1 MNYKVLRGICWYN
14 NQPLPSFYSIRMAHW
29 VAISHFGFRIIKTLK
44 Q

>member
-14 NQPLPSFYSIRMAHW
+14 NEPLPSFYSIRMAHW
-29 VAISHFGFRIIKTLK
+29 VAISHFGFRITKTLK